1 MGNGTVK
8 SVQSV
13 LRAEF
18 YNTPSPPWPPHAPPP
33 PPGDSDAQYWRP
45 PPPPSPSPPAVLE
58 METLWTDEASASAE
72 QLLARRATLCRGR
85 KGFSLLPLGR
95 GSASGSG
102 LHAVRFR
109 ITISAAF
116 PCWPVMHAYWLVKRG
131 PSARTLTHARTA
143 VFRAQWWRWEWQAEL
158 EQRYCGSKEWL
169 QPYAS
174 LYRDTMKTRK
184 LRTVLGNKKSIFVM

>member
-13 LRAEF
+13 LREQF

-33 PPGDSDAQYWRP
+33 PPGDSDAEYWRP

-85 KGFSLLPLGR
+85 KGFSMLPFRR
-95 GSASGSG
+95 GSASGGG
-102 LHAVRFR
+102 LHAVCFR
-109 ITISAAF
+109 NT
-116 PCWPVMHAYWLVKRG
+116 VHAIIPSHSHHTKR
-131 PSARTLTHARTA
+131 
-143 VFRAQWWRWEWQAEL
+143 WQ
-158 EQRYCGSKEWL
+158 
-169 QPYAS
+169 
-174 LYRDTMKTRK
+174 
-184 LRTVLGNKKSIFVM
+184 FF